1 MHTHCARP
9 ASFRTPARA
18 CFARVNLAA
27 VVAALAGLVTGA
39 GSNPALAQPG
49 GDRVVQTVL
58 VPISARPRPEI
69 ASPITLGAIDARIE
83 IRDQVAMTTL
93 ELSLT
98 NPASTQQEA
107 QLLLPVPEGVVV
119 RSLHYDGVGPEPKA
133 EVLGK
138 AEARAIYDAIVRSM
152 RDPALVEFYGTGVI
166 KVSAFPIPPGK
177 TQKLSLTYEQ
187 ILTQDAGRVDFTLPR
202 SQSLGATG
210 NTGATWTISASVRD
224 SRGVAS
230 VYSTSHDIATTRVDS
245 SHVDV
250 AMKDAASAQSGSIRL
265 SYVVQPGA
273 GEGPVVTMAAYPDPS
288 LSPAGGFFMLMV
300 SPPASLPPA
309 SARQQ
314 REVTIVVDRSG
325 SMRGEK
331 IKQALAAATQ
341 VVNGLADGERF
352 NIIDYSDS
360 IASFAPSPMVKDAR
374 TTKEALAYI
383 GAIQANGGTNIHDAL
398 LEALSPKAAE
408 GTLPMVLF
416 LTDGLATVGVTN
428 EVLIRE
434 AVKKS
439 NVQGRRIF
447 GFGVGLDVN
456 TPLLS
461 NIASGSR
468 GATTFVLP
476 DQDVEVAVSQV
487 FRRLAGPVL
496 ASPVLR
502 AVGKDGEPQTSLVRE
517 PYPRELPDL
526 FEGDQ
531 LVVLGQYVGDHPP
544 AFTLE
549 GSYLGTTRTFS
560 VGADVASGS
569 VSARNSHVPRLWA
582 LRKVASLVDEVR
594 QAGASGG
601 VADGRM
607 KELTDEIVRLS
618 KQYGIL
624 TEYTS
629 FLAKED
635 APMPTPAAAGV
646 MLRDSLDTR
655 GAERAGAGS
664 VNQEANIMKSQ
675 RSLSASTA
683 SRSYLNERLERVQ
696 ITTVNQVADLTFFK
710 RPNNRW
716 VDARLLDQ
724 EDLAPEQTIV
734 FASPEYDALVDQLIK
749 EGRQAVLAQSGE
761 IYLKVGGKRL
771 LVQAP

>member
-1 MHTHCARP
+1 MRTPRTPSSRTAP
-9 ASFRTPARA
+9 LASFKRVP
-18 CFARVNLAA
+18 FAGLLAA
-27 VVAALAGLVTGA
+27 VAGLATCA
-39 GSNPALAQPG
+39 ASLPALAQPG
-49 GDRVVQTVL
+49 IDRTVQTVL
-58 VPISARPRPEI
+58 IPIGSRQRPEI
-69 ASPITLGAIDARIE
+69 ASPITLNAVSARIE
-83 IRDQVAMTTL
+83 IRDQISMTTL

-107 QLLLPVPEGVVV
+107 QLLLPVPDGVVV

-133 EVLGK
+133 EILDK
-138 AEARAIYDAIVRSM
+138 AQARAIYDAIVRSM
-152 RDPALVEFYGTGVI
+152 RDPALVEFYGSGVI

-187 ILTQDAGRVDFTLPR
+187 VLTQDAGRIDFTLPR
-202 SQSLGATG
+202 SQSLAVAGT
-210 NTGATWTISASVRD
+210 TWTISASIRD
-224 SRGVAS
+224 ARGVAS
-230 VYSTSHDIATTRVDS
+230 VYSTSHDIATTRIDS
-245 SHVDV
+245 NHIDV
-250 AMKDAASAQSGSIRL
+250 ALKEAAAAQPGSIRL
-265 SYVVQPGA
+265 SYVIQPSA
-273 GEGPVVTMAAYPDPS
+273 SPDGPVVTMSAYPDPS
-288 LSPAGGFFMLMV
+288 LSPGGGFFMLMV
-300 SPPASLPPA
+300 SPPANLPPA
-309 SARQQ
+309 AQRQQ
-314 REVTIVVDRSG
+314 REVTIVLDRSG
-325 SMRGEK
+325 SMRGDK

-360 IASFAPSPMVKDAR
+360 IASFAPSAMVKDAR
-374 TTKEALAYI
+374 TTKEALTYI
-383 GAIQANGGTNIHDAL
+383 NAIQANGGTNIHDAL
-398 LEALSPKAAE
+398 MEALSPKAAD

-428 EVLIRE
+428 EVLIRD
-434 AVKKS
+434 AVKKT
-439 NVQGRRIF
+439 NTHGRRIF

-461 NIASGSR
+461 NISAGSR

-496 ASPVLR
+496 ASPALR
-502 AVGKDGEPQTSLVRE
+502 AVGKDGEPQPNLVRDTH
-517 PYPRELPDL
+517 PRELPDL

-531 LVVLGQYVGDHPP
+531 LVVLGQYIGDHPP

-560 VGADVASGS
+560 VGADVASAS
-569 VSARNSHVPRLWA
+569 VSPRNAHVPRLWA
-582 LRKVASLVDEVR
+582 LRKVAALVDEVR

-601 VADGRM
+601 VVDGRM

-635 APMPTPAAAGV
+635 TPMPTAAAAG
-646 MLRDSLDTR
+646 LALTDALATR
-655 GAERAGAGS
+655 SMDRAGAGS
-664 VNQEANIMKSQ
+664 VNQEENVMKSQ
-675 RSLSASTA
+675 RSLSASA
-683 SRSYLNERLERVQ
+683 AGKSYLNERLERVE
-696 ITTVNQVADLTFFK
+696 ITTVNQIADLTFFK

-724 EDLAPEQTIV
+724 EDQAPDQTIA

-749 EGRQAVLAQSGE
+749 EGRQAALAQRGE
-761 IYLKVGGKRL
+761 IYLQVSGKRVL
-771 LVQAP
+771 IQAP

>member
-1 MHTHCARP
+1 MRTLRP
-9 ASFRTPARA
+9 HHVSFRMVPARTPR
-18 CFARVNLAA
+18 RVPLAGLL
-27 VVAALAGLVTGA
+27 AALATCAASLPT
-39 GSNPALAQPG
+39 LAQP
-49 GDRVVQTVL
+49 DAARTAVQTVV
-58 VPISARPRPEI
+58 VPFSRHRPEI
-69 ASPITLGAIDARIE
+69 VSPITLGASSARIE

-93 ELSLT
+93 ELSLS

-133 EVLGK
+133 EVLDK
-138 AEARAIYDAIVRSM
+138 AQARAIYDAIVRSM

-166 KVSAFPIPPGK
+166 KISAFPIPPGK

-187 ILTQDAGRVDFTLPR
+187 VLTQDAGRVDFLLPR
-202 SQSLGATG
+202 SQSLGAEGTV
-210 NTGATWTISASVRD
+210 WTISASIRD
-224 SRGVAS
+224 ARGVAS
-230 VYSTSHDIATTRVDS
+230 VYSTSHEVATTRINS
-245 SHVDV
+245 NHVDI
-250 AMKDAASAQSGSIRL
+250 ALKDAAAAQSGSIRL
-265 SYVVQPGA
+265 SYVVQPSA
-273 GEGPVVTMAAYPDPS
+273 SDGPVVTMSAYPEPS

-300 SPPASLPPA
+300 SPPANLPPA
-309 SARQQ
+309 SQRQQ
-314 REVTIVVDRSG
+314 REVTIVLDRSG

-360 IASFAPSPMVKDAR
+360 LASFAPAPMVKDAR

-383 GAIQANGGTNIHDAL
+383 NAIQVNGGTNIHDAL
-398 LEALSPKAAE
+398 MEALSPNAAE

-428 EVLIRE
+428 EVLIRD

-439 NVQGRRIF
+439 NTHGRRIF

-496 ASPVLR
+496 ASPVLK
-502 AVGKDGEPQTSLVRE
+502 ATGKDGEPQSSLVRDTQ
-517 PYPRELPDL
+517 PRELPDL

-531 LVVLGQYVGDHPP
+531 LVVLGRYVGNHPP

-549 GSYLGTTRTFS
+549 GSYLGTTRTFT
-560 VGADVASGS
+560 VGADVASAS
-569 VSARNSHVPRLWA
+569 VSPRNSHVPRLWA

-601 VADGRM
+601 VADARM

-635 APMPTPAAAGV
+635 SPMPTAAAAGITV
-646 MLRDSLDTR
+646 RDTLDR
-655 GAERAGAGS
+655 RSVDRAGAGS
-664 VNQEANIMKSQ
+664 VNQEANVSKQ
-675 RSLSASTA
+675 LSSMAPAAASG
-683 SRSYLNERLERVQ
+683 RFLNERLESVQ
-696 ITTVNQVADLTFFK
+696 ITTVNQIADLTFFK

-724 EDLAPEQTIV
+724 EDQAPDQTIA
-734 FASPEYDALVDQLIK
+734 FASPEYNALVDQLII
-749 EGRQAVLAQSGE
+749 EGRQAALAQSGE
-761 IYLKVGGKRL
+761 IYLQLAGKRVL
-771 LVQAP
+771 IQAP

>member
-1 MHTHCARP
+1 MRTVSARP
-9 ASFRTPARA
+9 TMPHAL
-18 CFARVNLAA
+18 ARVPLAGLLAA
-27 VVAALAGLVTGA
+27 VAGLVTCA
-39 GSNPALAQPG
+39 ASLPALAQPIT
-49 GDRVVQTVL
+49 DRTVQTVL
-58 VPISARPRPEI
+58 IPIGSRQRPEI
-69 ASPITLGAIDARIE
+69 ASPITLNAVSARIE
-83 IRDQVAMTTL
+83 IRDQISMTTL

-107 QLLLPVPEGVVV
+107 QLLLPVPDGVVV

-133 EVLGK
+133 EILDK
-138 AEARAIYDAIVRSM
+138 AQARAIYDAIVRSM
-152 RDPALVEFYGTGVI
+152 RDPALVEFYGSGVI

-187 ILTQDAGRVDFTLPR
+187 VLTQDAGRVDFTLPR
-202 SQSLGATG
+202 SQSLAVAGT
-210 NTGATWTISASVRD
+210 TWTISASIRD
-224 SRGVAS
+224 ARGVAS
-230 VYSTSHDIATTRVDS
+230 VYSTSHDIATTRIDS
-245 SHVDV
+245 NHIDV
-250 AMKDAASAQSGSIRL
+250 ALKDPAAAQSGSIRL
-265 SYVVQPGA
+265 SYIIQPSA
-273 GEGPVVTMAAYPDPS
+273 SPDGPVVTMSAYPDPS
-288 LSPAGGFFMLMV
+288 LSPGGGFFMLMV
-300 SPPASLPPA
+300 SPPANLPPA
-309 SARQQ
+309 AQRQQ
-314 REVTIVVDRSG
+314 REVTIVLDRSG
-325 SMRGEK
+325 SMRGDK

-360 IASFAPSPMVKDAR
+360 IASFAPSAMVKDAR
-374 TTKEALAYI
+374 TTKEALTYI
-383 GAIQANGGTNIHDAL
+383 NAIQANGGTNIHDAL
-398 LEALSPKAAE
+398 MEAITPQAAD

-428 EVLIRE
+428 EVLIRD
-434 AVKKS
+434 AVKKT
-439 NVQGRRIF
+439 NTHGRRIF

-461 NIASGSR
+461 NISAGSR

-496 ASPVLR
+496 ASPTLR
-502 AVGKDGEPQTSLVRE
+502 AVGKDGEPQPNLVRDTH
-517 PYPRELPDL
+517 PRELPDL

-531 LVVLGQYVGDHPP
+531 LVVLGQYIGDHPP

-549 GSYLGTTRTFS
+549 GSYLGTTRTFNI
-560 VGADVASGS
+560 GADLASAS
-569 VSARNSHVPRLWA
+569 VSPRNAHVPRLWA
-582 LRKVASLVDEVR
+582 LRKVAALVDEVR

-635 APMPTPAAAGV
+635 TPMPTTAAAGAV
-646 MLRDSLDTR
+646 LTDSLRMR
-655 GAERAGAGS
+655 GMDRAGAGS
-664 VNQEANIMKSQ
+664 VNQEENMSRQMKSMAAPA
-675 RSLSASTA
+675 ASKT
-683 SRSYLNERLERVQ
+683 YLNERLERVE
-696 ITTVNQVADLTFFK
+696 ITTVNQIADLTFFK

-724 EDLAPEQTIV
+724 EDQAPYQTIA

-749 EGRQAVLAQSGE
+749 EGRQAVLAQRGE
-761 IYLKVGGKRL
+761 IYLQVANKRV

>member
-1 MHTHCARP
+1 M
-9 ASFRTPARA
+9 RTPRTPSSRTAP
-18 CFARVNLAA
+18 LAA
-27 VVAALAGLVTGA
+27 FRRVPLAGLLATLA
-39 GSNPALAQPG
+39 TCAASLPALAQPG
-49 GDRVVQTVL
+49 IDRTVQTVL
-58 VPISARPRPEI
+58 IPIGSRQRPEI
-69 ASPITLGAIDARIE
+69 ASPITLNAVSARIE
-83 IRDQVAMTTL
+83 IRDQIAMTTL

-107 QLLLPVPEGVVV
+107 QLLLPVPDGVVV

-133 EVLGK
+133 EILDK
-138 AEARAIYDAIVRSM
+138 AQARAIYDAIVRSM
-152 RDPALVEFYGTGVI
+152 RDPALVEFYGSGVI

-187 ILTQDAGRVDFTLPR
+187 VLTQDAGRIDFTLPR
-202 SQSLGATG
+202 SQSLAVAGT
-210 NTGATWTISASVRD
+210 TWTISASIRD
-224 SRGVAS
+224 ARGVAS
-230 VYSTSHDIATTRVDS
+230 VYSTSHDIATTRIDS
-245 SHVDV
+245 NHIDV
-250 AMKDAASAQSGSIRL
+250 ALKDAAAAQSGSIRL
-265 SYVVQPGA
+265 SYVIQPSA
-273 GEGPVVTMAAYPDPS
+273 SPDGPVVTMSAYPDPS
-288 LSPAGGFFMLMV
+288 LSPGGGFFMLMV
-300 SPPASLPPA
+300 SPPANLPPA
-309 SARQQ
+309 TQRQQ
-314 REVTIVVDRSG
+314 REVTIVLDRSG
-325 SMRGEK
+325 SMRGDK

-341 VVNGLADGERF
+341 VVSGLADGERF

-374 TTKEALAYI
+374 TTKEALTYI
-383 GAIQANGGTNIHDAL
+383 NAIQANGGTNIHDAL
-398 LEALSPKAAE
+398 MEALSPKAAD

-428 EVLIRE
+428 EVLIRD
-434 AVKKS
+434 AVKKT
-439 NVQGRRIF
+439 NTHGRRIF

-461 NIASGSR
+461 NISAGSR

-496 ASPVLR
+496 ASPALR
-502 AVGKDGEPQTSLVRE
+502 AVGKDGEPQPNLVRDT
-517 PYPRELPDL
+517 YPRELPDL

-531 LVVLGQYVGDHPP
+531 LVVLGQYIGDHPP

-560 VGADVASGS
+560 IGADLASAS
-569 VSARNSHVPRLWA
+569 VSPRNAHVPRLWA
-582 LRKVASLVDEVR
+582 LRKVAALVDEVR

-635 APMPTPAAAGV
+635 TPMPTAAAAG
-646 MLRDSLDTR
+646 LALTDALATR
-655 GAERAGAGS
+655 SMDRAGAGS
-664 VNQEANIMKSQ
+664 VNQEENVMKSQ
-675 RSLSASTA
+675 RSLSASA
-683 SRSYLNERLERVQ
+683 AGKSYLNERLERVE
-696 ITTVNQVADLTFFK
+696 ITTVNQIADLTFFK

-724 EDLAPEQTIV
+724 EDQAPDQTIA

-749 EGRQAVLAQSGE
+749 EGRQAALAQRGE
-761 IYLKVGGKRL
+761 IYLQVSGKRV

>member
-1 MHTHCARP
+1 MRTPRTPSSRTAP
-9 ASFRTPARA
+9 LASFKRVP
-18 CFARVNLAA
+18 FAGLLAA
-27 VVAALAGLVTGA
+27 VAGLATCA
-39 GSNPALAQPG
+39 ASLPALAQPG
-49 GDRVVQTVL
+49 IDRTVQTVL
-58 VPISARPRPEI
+58 IPIGSRQRPEI
-69 ASPITLGAIDARIE
+69 ASPITLNAVSARIE
-83 IRDQVAMTTL
+83 IRDQIAMTTL
-93 ELSLT
+93 ELSLA

-107 QLLLPVPEGVVV
+107 QLLLPVPDGVVV

-133 EVLGK
+133 EILDK
-138 AEARAIYDAIVRSM
+138 AQARAIYDAIVRSM
-152 RDPALVEFYGTGVI
+152 RDPALVEFFGSGVI

-187 ILTQDAGRVDFTLPR
+187 VLTQDAGRVDFTLPR
-202 SQSLGATG
+202 SQSLAVAGT
-210 NTGATWTISASVRD
+210 TWTISASIRD
-224 SRGVAS
+224 ARGVAS
-230 VYSTSHDIATTRVDS
+230 VYSTSHDIATTRIDS
-245 SHVDV
+245 NHIDV
-250 AMKDAASAQSGSIRL
+250 ALKDPAAAQSGSIRL
-265 SYVVQPGA
+265 SYVVQLGA
-273 GEGPVVTMAAYPDPS
+273 SNGPVVTMSAYPDPS
-288 LSPAGGFFMLMV
+288 LSPGGGFFMLMV
-300 SPPASLPPA
+300 SPPANLPPA

-325 SMRGEK
+325 SMRGDK

-374 TTKEALAYI
+374 TTKEALTYI
-383 GAIQANGGTNIHDAL
+383 NAIQANGGTNIHDAL
-398 LEALSPKAAE
+398 MEALTPQAAD

-428 EVLIRE
+428 EVLIRD
-434 AVKKS
+434 AVKKT
-439 NVQGRRIF
+439 NTHGRRIF

-461 NIASGSR
+461 NISAGSR

-496 ASPVLR
+496 ASPTLR
-502 AVGKDGEPQTSLVRE
+502 AVGKDGEPQPNLVRDTH
-517 PYPRELPDL
+517 PRELPDL

-531 LVVLGQYVGDHPP
+531 LVVLGQYIGDHPP

-549 GSYLGTTRTFS
+549 GSFLGKTRTFN
-560 VGADVASGS
+560 VGADIASAS
-569 VSARNSHVPRLWA
+569 VSPRNAHVPRLWA
-582 LRKVASLVDEVR
+582 LRKVAALVDEIR

-635 APMPTPAAAGV
+635 TPMPTQAAAGL
-646 MLRDSLDTR
+646 MLRDSFDAR
-655 GAERAGAGS
+655 GPARAGPGS
-664 VNQEANIMKSQ
+664 MNQEENVMKSQ
-675 RSLSASTA
+675 RSLSASA
-683 SRSYLNERLERVQ
+683 AGKSYLNERLERVE
-696 ITTVNQVADLTFFK
+696 ITTVNQIADLTFFK

-724 EDLAPEQTIV
+724 EDKAPDQTIA

-749 EGRQAVLAQSGE
+749 EGRQAALAQRGE
-761 IYLKVGGKRL
+761 IYLQVANKRV